1 MTALWQRSGPAP
13 FAGSELTL
21 DLPAK
26 ASEAWQGIYRNGQNI
41 GYAVR
46 RRLVT
51 GEGFRI
57 EYQALLR
64 LEMMGAS
71 RVVKTRVTSLTDRW
85 LRLRDFHFL
94 AISGPVSF
102 EVEGE
107 AAGDSLEVRFLP
119 GERTMTVPLEGPV
132 VLPLIRRQ
140 RRSRGVADLHDPV
153 RAVHGA
159 KPHRNP
165 TDRDRIVSTRGRDS
179 QRLGVPCLHPPW
191 HPQARSALTLHR
203 RS

>member
-1 MTALWQRSGPAP
+1 MMTALWQRSGPAS
-13 FAGSELTL
+13 FAGSELTS

-51 GEGFRI
+51 DEGFRI

-85 LRLRDFHFL
+85 LRLRDFHFR
-94 AISGPVSF
+94 ATSGPVSF

-132 VLPLIRRQ
+132 VLPLIGANLVLEVWPMYTILFAQ
-140 RRSRGVADLHDPV
+140 FTERSLTATQQIGIGLSAL
-153 RAVHGA
+153 AVVTLNVWA
-159 KPHRNP
+159 FLA
-165 TDRDRIVSTRGRDS
+165 STR
-179 QRLGVPCLHPPW
+179 LGIRKLE
-191 HPQARSALTLHR
+191 AL
-203 RS
+203 